1 MSLKTVLNGGFQT
14 YEYQKFVEI
23 INDTNFPPV
32 TAYWENDL
40 SSNTQ
45 VFPKTA
51 VLTYDISRS
60 QTNSLPFGDNGAID
74 AFGRLRVSTPTA
86 VFSVKQLNSSRP
98 IVFDTVTNGSGI
110 YTFSEADAELYYPL
124 LLVVIM

>member
-40 SSNTQ
+40 SSKTQ

-51 VLTYDISRS
+51 VLTYDIG
-60 QTNSLPFGDNGAID
+60 NH
-74 AFGRLRVSTPTA
+74 
-86 VFSVKQLNSSRP
+86 KP
-98 IVFDTVTNGSGI
+98 IP
-110 YTFSEADAELYYPL
+110 YH
-124 LLVVIM
+124 LVMEVL

>member
-32 TAYWENDL
+32 TAYWNNDL
-40 SSNTQ
+40 SSKTQ

-74 AFGRLRVSTPTA
+74 AFV
-86 VFSVKQLNSSRP
+86 
-98 IVFDTVTNGSGI
+98 D
-110 YTFSEADAELYYPL
+110 
-124 LLVVIM
+124 